1 MLSIRWGA
9 SFGDPSPIGTA
20 LASFMLHLV
29 YAVFLVI
36 CIWVAFDPPVSPRG
50 KGFGLTLYYLGALS
64 VGYYSGYFLLVF
76 GKKPVAPPQRRRP
89 SPFGF
94 LNIPVVA
101 CVWLLFILAGVGL
114 IYKNAPQLQAAND
127 DTFRRYTSLVEE
139 SLPRSGGILLS
150 DDPRRLI
157 LEQVAFARDGRM
169 KDFIPIETQSLKYPS
184 YHKFLHRQFP
194 QKWPDTI
201 AASEETNS
209 VSLLHLIGLLTTH
222 AKTNE
227 LYYLHPSF
235 GYYFEQFY
243 LEPHGLVY
251 KLKTLPSDTLLPP
264 LPDKNE
270 IAGNETFWSQAETL
284 AFSPIERALAVPKPG
299 SPQSWVKKQ
308 FTKLHVAQEQNPNA
322 VVAGSFYSRSLDFWG
337 VKMQRAGA
345 LVAAAAH
352 FEMAEKLNPDNV
364 VAQINLQF
372 NHSLQ
377 TGENV
382 PVDLTKVTLDQFKL
396 HSWNEVFNVDGP
408 FDEPSFCFEDGVV
421 LVQGKLFRQAVAS
434 FTRVRQL
441 APDNLV
447 ARLWLGQIYDLAR
460 LPDRALEAIQ
470 DVRGQPEKFSLMD
483 TNEIQLT
490 LIEAAAYFEKKDT
503 ARATQLLETE
513 ISNSPTNDI
522 LLAAAAQFYT
532 VNGLFHNALAVIDR
546 RLQLS
551 PDDPNLLFDKGYV
564 CVQLRAYDDAI
575 AALTRVLSL
584 QQGNKDALYNR
595 AIAYYNSGRF
605 DESRADYMELN
616 QTVTNSYQIAYGLG
630 QIAWLK
636 HETNEAV
643 KNYTLYLANTN
654 ISTNTDT
661 ARMIIQRLH
670 GLKGKSP

>member
-1 MLSIRWGA
+1 
-9 SFGDPSPIGTA
+9 
-20 LASFMLHLV
+20 
-29 YAVFLVI
+29 
-36 CIWVAFDPPVSPRG
+36 
-50 KGFGLTLYYLGALS
+50 
-64 VGYYSGYFLLVF
+64 
-76 GKKPVAPPQRRRP
+76 
-89 SPFGF
+89 
-94 LNIPVVA
+94 
-101 CVWLLFILAGVGL
+101 
-114 IYKNAPQLQAAND
+114 
-127 DTFRRYTSLVEE
+127 
-139 SLPRSGGILLS
+139 
-150 DDPRRLI
+150 
-157 LEQVAFARDGRM
+157 
-169 KDFIPIETQSLKYPS
+169 
-184 YHKFLHRQFP
+184 
-194 QKWPDTI
+194 
-201 AASEETNS
+201 
-209 VSLLHLIGLLTTH
+209 
-222 AKTNE
+222 
-227 LYYLHPSF
+227 
-235 GYYFEQFY
+235 
-243 LEPHGLVY
+243 
-251 KLKTLPSDTLLPP
+251 